1 MTMKEIARL
10 AGTSTATVSRA
21 LSDPH
26 LVSPQTLDRVMDAV
40 RRAGYTPNLLARNL
54 RRMESRA
61 VVVIVP
67 DIANPFFPE
76 IVRGIEEVAHRS
88 GYCVLLGDT
97 QGQPHRERAYASMV
111 LERRADGL
119 VILSGR
125 VPEPLPE
132 YLALRPD
139 SVPIVMACEYVDD
152 SDLPTV
158 IIDNRRAAQTATEH
172 LLALGH
178 REIGFIAGPAGNVL
192 TRDRLEGYRQALGA
206 AGLAAAEQVAAGD
219 FSIISGIRAA
229 QDLLARSP
237 RPTAL
242 VCSND
247 EMALGAI
254 QLAKRSGLRVPHHLS
269 VVGFD
274 DIRFAAVSD
283 PPLTT
288 ISQPREDIGRHAMDM
303 LLGLLEKRPPEPRHL
318 VLTADLT
325 QRTSTAAPS
334 NTSR

>member
-119 VILSGR
+119 IILSGR

-172 LLALGH
+172 LLTLGH
-178 REIGFIAGPAGNVL
+178 RDIGFIAGPAGNVL

-206 AGLAAAEQVAAGD
+206 AGLVAAEQVATGD

-229 QDLLARSP
+229 QDLLARRP

-254 QLAKRSGLRVPHHLS
+254 QFAKQSGLRVPHQLS

-288 ISQPREDIGRHAMDM
+288 ISQPREEIGRLAMDM
-303 LLGLLEKRPPEPRHL
+303 LLGLLEKRPPERRHL

-325 QRTSTAAPS
+325 QRTSTAAPPD
-334 NTSR
+334 TSR